1 METKPITVQGV
12 KEMLT
17 KRIDIAKRDKRTVA
31 KGVFDSVLKEILD
44 QFHDAELPSEEEI
57 NTTRNILSFNIE
69 DPDIRQVYEI
79 GFDECEKYF
88 INYIKNK
95 SK

>member
-57 NTTRNILSFNIE
+57 MNEFENI
-69 DPDIRQVYEI
+69 Y
-79 GFDECEKYF
+79 FDGENPIKFIKGAKYV
-88 INYIKNK
+88 IDYIK
-95 SK
+95 SKRK